1 MWRRAAEPHS
11 ALSICVVLPVRNEE
25 DNLVHTLAALARQ
38 RTFAGASFDRSH
50 FEVLV
55 LAINC
60 HD

>member
-1 MWRRAAEPHS
+1 M
-11 ALSICVVLPVRNEE
+11 LPVRNEE